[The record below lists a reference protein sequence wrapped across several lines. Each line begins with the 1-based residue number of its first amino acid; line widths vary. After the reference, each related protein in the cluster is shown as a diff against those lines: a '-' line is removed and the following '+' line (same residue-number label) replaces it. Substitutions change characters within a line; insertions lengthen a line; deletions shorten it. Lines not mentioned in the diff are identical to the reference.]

1 MKWLGRTR
9 ADAGQR
15 GSAAASPGEPDA
27 RTGERSLVWLR
38 LAVLLAALVPVLF
51 FAGAARLGYVDA
63 VRATSARLDEL
74 ARVAE
79 DHAARTLERNDVVM
93 QQMLQLLK
101 DDDDEALRKREAQ
114 QDDVLMSTFFP
125 PASR

>member
-1 MKWLGRTR
+1 MKWLGRAR
-9 ADAGQR
+9 AAAGPR

-63 VRATSARLDEL
+63 VRATSARPD
-74 ARVAE
+74 APPRAPN
-79 DHAARTLERNDVVM
+79 DPAAPPRERIDVVM

-114 QDDVLMSTFFP
+114 LHEV
-125 PASR
+125 